1 MIRKTVFALLWS
13 AAVFAQNSRSV
24 QLAPITVPRLAQ
36 SWQEARTIY
45 SIDYRFSSRDTVLF
59 STKKS
64 GLSIMRVDSIGPSE
78 LSCDFS
84 FAPGFSDFGVHDLF
98 VLSPN
103 GEKKATIQM
112 EVRLGQMPDVD
123 YVTLYQSRRMQRDTL
138 RLSTSGR
145 TLAAMV
151 IHGKALLA
159 DIKVEFDES
168 SIRVTESSWR
178 YGLGTDSLRVSLE
191 VDGKNV
197 ALGGH
202 TFRIKSPFGPEGFGR
217 LWLQGEYPPRL
228 SSAIPT
234 LFADGKERKIRV
246 NGDNLYK
253 GLQAS
258 LLPAEGVAA
267 VEVLSVNTVDA
278 TITLPVLDHPT
289 SYRLVV
295 ANADGQADTS
305 NYFIGQAMPLSSARV
320 RNIED
325 GVLFLNR
332 KTRVVLGVDVA
343 GNRRLAR
350 SKSYEL
356 KIDDDRFPV
365 TQVLDDSTCEVDLLL
380 TLKQNKSFLDRQT
393 FTLAEAANPPSW
405 KGVLES
411 KRPPAIQSISG
422 QRILHPLDTL
432 ALVIKGSQLEKAVL
446 NVDDPD
452 VHFKVLED
460 RNDLLRVQVSSTR
473 SVKSGVYPLEVRLY
487 DIPFRF
493 EAFPLSI
500 QPWQSLHEY
509 CRLEMA
515 SSAGPAN
522 ALKWSNTLRAMNSD
536 DAIRVRILPT
546 QLAEGGGMQ
555 KIEINGVLLDSSN
568 TVRSESLDKKYF
580 AVERD
585 QEAVV
590 WQWRPKVRG
599 RSGERIE
606 ISLRNPG
613 DQNRLQQ
620 TFIIKRRWYEAFQP
634 STSFVL
640 FKIPMGGGQAT
651 TEILRSIGIGMSYQ
665 PTWMQK
671 FMSADVSFILGNITS
686 DTNNFSMQTALG
698 VSVIFWNY
706 LQVGLGTNLAGE
718 SKSPMF
724 VFVGSR
730 FRLPSPWRF

>member
-1 MIRKTVFALLWS
+1 M
-13 AAVFAQNSRSV
+13 
-24 QLAPITVPRLAQ
+24 APITVPRLAQ
-36 SWQEARTIY
+36 PWQEARTIY
-45 SIDYRFSSRDTVLF
+45 SIDYRFSSHDTVLF
-59 STKKS
+59 SSKKS
-64 GLSIMRVDSIGPSE
+64 GLSITRVDSVGPSE
-78 LSCDFS
+78 LVCEFS
-84 FAPGFSDFGVHDLF
+84 FSPMFSAFGVHDLF
-98 VLSPN
+98 VLSST
-103 GEKKATIQM
+103 GEKKATLQL
-112 EVRLGQMPDVD
+112 EVQLGQMPDVD
-123 YVTLYQSRRMQRDTL
+123 YVTLYQSRRLQRDTL
-138 RLSTSGR
+138 RLSSSGR

-151 IHGKALLA
+151 IHGRALLSDA
-159 DIKVEFDES
+159 KVEFDES
-168 SIRVTESSWR
+168 SIKVVESSWR
-178 YGLGTDSLRVSLE
+178 FGSGTDSLRVSLE
-191 VDGKNV
+191 VDGKNA

-202 TFRIKSPFGPEGFGR
+202 SFRVKSPYGPEGFGR
-217 LWLQGEYPPRL
+217 LWLQGEHPPRL
-228 SSAIPT
+228 SSTVPT
-234 LFADGKERKIRV
+234 LFADGKDRKLRI
-246 NGDNLYK
+246 NGDNFYK
-253 GLQAS
+253 GLQAA
-258 LLPAEGVAA
+258 LIPPEGVAA
-267 VEVLSVNTVDA
+267 AEVISVNAVDVTV
-278 TITLPVLDHPT
+278 TLPILDHPT

-295 ANADGQADTS
+295 TNADGQSDTS

-325 GVLFLNR
+325 GALFLNR
-332 KTRVVLGVDVA
+332 KTRVVFGVDVA

-380 TLKQNKSFLDRQT
+380 TLKQNKTFLDRQT

-405 KGVLES
+405 KGVLEC

-446 NVDDPD
+446 SIDDPD
-452 VHFKVLED
+452 VHFKVIED
-460 RNDLLRVQVSSTR
+460 RSDLLRVQVSSTR
-473 SVKSGVYPLEVRLY
+473 AVKPGVYPLEVRLNN
-487 DIPFRF
+487 IPFRF

-500 QPWQSLHEY
+500 QPWQPLQEY

-522 ALKWSNTLRAMNSD
+522 AIKWSNALRTMNSD
-536 DAIRVRILPT
+536 DAIRVRILPS
-546 QLAEGGGMQ
+546 QLSEGGGQQ
-555 KIEINGVLLDSSN
+555 KVEINGVLLDSSN

-585 QEAVV
+585 QEPLV

-606 ISLRNPG
+606 ISVRNPG

-634 STSFVL
+634 STSFIL

-671 FMSADVSFILGNITS
+671 FMSADVSFILGNISS
-686 DTNNFSMQTALG
+686 DSDNFSMQTALG
-698 VSVIFWNY
+698 ISVIFWNY
-706 LQVGLGTNLAGE
+706 LQVGVGSDLAGE
-718 SKSPMF
+718 SKNPMF